1 MSNNDYTEQEMQAY
15 MKELEQINKNKK
27 IEESFNRFNTIA
39 EVSTYIQDELDEL
52 RDLDY
57 SKYIKLDN
65 IKSLYITGLE
75 GLQQRILIKESL
87 EGIVKKL
94 SMLENGILNKINI
107 LLDVGTGKYGTNI
120 IELLKQNARRY
131 AIIFD

>member
-1 MSNNDYTEQEMQAY
+1 MSNNEYTEQEMQAY

-27 IEESFNRFNTIA
+27 IEESFNRFNTIV

-107 LLDVGTGKYGTNI
+107 LLDVGTGEYGTNI

>member
-1 MSNNDYTEQEMQAY
+1 MSNNEYTEQEMQAY

-87 EGIVKKL
+87 EGIVKTL

-107 LLDVGTGKYGTNI
+107 LLDVGTGEYGTNI

>member
-1 MSNNDYTEQEMQAY
+1 MSNNEYTEQEMQAY

-94 SMLENGILNKINI
+94 SMLENGLLNKINI
-107 LLDVGTGKYGTNI
+107 LLDVGTGEYGTNI

>member
-1 MSNNDYTEQEMQAY
+1 MSNNEYTEQEMQAY

-39 EVSTYIQDELDEL
+39 EVSTYIQDELDEI
-52 RDLDY
+52 RDLEY

-94 SMLENGILNKINI
+94 SMLENGLLNKINI
-107 LLDVGTGKYGTNI
+107 LLDVGTGEYGTNI

>member
-1 MSNNDYTEQEMQAY
+1 MNNNEYTEKEIQAY

-52 RDLDY
+52 RYLDY
-57 SKYIKLDN
+57 SRYIKLDN
-65 IKSLYITGLE
+65 IKSLYTTGLE
-75 GLQQRILIKESL
+75 GLQQRILISESL

-94 SMLENGILNKINI
+94 SMLEDGILNKINM
-107 LLDVGTGKYGTNI
+107 LLYVGTGQYGTNI

-131 AIIFD
+131 AILD

>member
-1 MSNNDYTEQEMQAY
+1 MSNNEYTEQEMQAY

-107 LLDVGTGKYGTNI
+107 LLDVGTGEYGTNI

>member
-94 SMLENGILNKINI
+94 SMVENGILNKINI
-107 LLDVGTGKYGTNI
+107 LLDVGTGEYGTNI